1 MFDNHLFLKIN
12 RFAAA
17 ILLSLAVIS
26 TSTAQK
32 SNGRISVTATG
43 EAVAIPDQ
51 LEMLATLSAKEKT
64 PAEAGEV
71 FGEKR
76 EQLSNALNPMD
87 FPGLEIKS
95 MGKKIANTQIE
106 NDMVVVFDP
115 GGPAEPKEVSYTA
128 KESLRII
135 VKQNGNDFA
144 EGIELLT
151 RVEEQVSICGGTIGM
166 PQVQYMP
173 VSVSDSLIFA
183 SLSDRSGATERA
195 WADAISKARAKAE
208 RLAKLSGLKLGKIV
222 SVTEASDA
230 TGDPLSQFYSSMA
243 GIDGGQNGSV
253 GEIKVTA
260 SLIIEFAA
268 N

>member
-1 MFDNHLFLKIN
+1 MLDYQLFLKIN
-12 RFAAA
+12 RLAAA
-17 ILLSLAVIS
+17 ILLTLSAIS
-26 TSTAQK
+26 PSTAQN
-32 SNGRISVTATG
+32 SIGRISVTATG

-51 LEMLATLSAKEKT
+51 LEILATLSVKEKT

-71 FGEKR
+71 FAKKR

-87 FPGLEIKS
+87 FPDLEIKS
-95 MGKKIANTQIE
+95 MGKKIANTQNE

-135 VKQNGNDFA
+135 VKQNGDDFA

-151 RVEEQVSICGGTIGM
+151 RVEEQVSSCGGTIGK

-173 VSVSDSLIFA
+173 ISNSDSLIFA
-183 SLSDRSGATERA
+183 SLSDRSTATEQA

-208 RLAKLSGLKLGKIV
+208 KLAKLSGLKLGKIV

-230 TGDPLSQFYSSMA
+230 TGDPFSQFYSSMA

-253 GEIKVTA
+253 GEIKIMA